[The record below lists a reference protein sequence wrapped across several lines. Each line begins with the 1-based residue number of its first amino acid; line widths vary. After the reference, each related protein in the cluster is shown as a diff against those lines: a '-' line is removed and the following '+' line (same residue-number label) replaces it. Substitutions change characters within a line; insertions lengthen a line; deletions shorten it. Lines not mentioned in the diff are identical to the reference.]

1 MFLVVR
7 NELKSKITNISS
19 EIVRTGLKNTYG
31 NKGYIL
37 SRFKLNDTNV
47 AVCSAHLHGKS
58 CEKEKRF
65 EELSSILS
73 SKCHEKSN
81 KSFCDND
88 AFFIIGDLNFK
99 VNVQASEIKQI
110 INEKNYSR
118 LAKIDEFLIFNET
131 SDRKQL
137 KDAVEGS
144 ILFNPT
150 FKFINKT
157 KEYDMKKAPSW

>member
-1 MFLVVR
+1 M
-7 NELKSKITNISS
+7 
-19 EIVRTGLKNTYG
+19 
-31 NKGYIL
+31 
-37 SRFKLNDTNV
+37 
-47 AVCSAHLHGKS
+47 
-58 CEKEKRF
+58 
-65 EELSSILS
+65 
-73 SKCHEKSN
+73 
-81 KSFCDND
+81 
-88 AFFIIGDLNFK
+88 NFK